1 MRVKSKGLFNFQP
14 AGVYDED
21 VAALNAARKKMM
33 RDLTG
38 SDTVS
43 ISDDMTPEANAAI
56 ARNYMAGAFTK
67 MAEHPTYEKV
77 VAGCD
82 HEELTVPKREG
93 NDSTVKVL
101 VHAPK
106 SLKGQ
111 KNKTAVVYAHGGG
124 VISGTAEM
132 YKPMMS
138 ALAFETDSVVF
149 NVDYR
154 LAPEVKCPGNI
165 LDFYCALKHIIEN
178 CSTFDIDPAKIVI
191 SGESGGG
198 YICFGTMVLLAQ
210 KDESDLVKAAFPIIP
225 MISDYFFTDPAA
237 MTAEERDIKDQGMRV
252 IWKSIAKDLKDD
264 WSDPLLFP
272 GKATDQLIQ
281 KMPPTVI
288 FSAEFDM
295 FVTET
300 ERMAR
305 RMRSNGRLLE
315 LCSLPGIGHAS
326 YLYPSLQCYHK
337 FYSCFRLALD
347 EYVRDC

>member
-1 MRVKSKGLFNFQP
+1 MRVQSKGLFNFQP
-14 AGVYDED
+14 KGVYDED
-21 VAALNAARKKMM
+21 VAALNAARRKMLK
-33 RDLTG
+33 DLTG
-38 SDTVS
+38 SETIS
-43 ISDDMTPEANAAI
+43 ISDDMEPEANARI
-56 ARNYMAGAFTK
+56 ARNYMAGAFSK

-82 HEELTVPKREG
+82 HEELTIPIRDG
-93 NDSTVKVL
+93 NNSEVKVL
-101 VHAPK
+101 VHTPK
-106 SLKGQ
+106 TLKG
-111 KNKTAVVYAHGGG
+111 KKSNTAVVYAHGGG

-165 LDFYCALKHIIEN
+165 LDFYCALKYVVEN
-178 CSTFDIDPAKIVI
+178 SKSLKIDMAKIVI

-198 YICFGTMVLLAQ
+198 YICFGTMVMLAQ
-210 KDESDLVKAAFPIIP
+210 RDESHLVKAAFPIIP
-225 MISDYFFTDPAA
+225 MISDYFFSDPAA
-237 MTAEERDIKDQGMRV
+237 MTAEEKDIEAQGMRV
-252 IWKSIAKDLKDD
+252 IWKSIARDLTVD
-264 WSDPLLFP
+264 WTDPLLFP
-272 GKATDQLIQ
+272 GKASDELIQ

-326 YLYPSLQCYHK
+326 YLYPGLECYRK
-337 FYSCFRLALD
+337 FYSCYKLALA
-347 EYVRDC
+347 EYVRS